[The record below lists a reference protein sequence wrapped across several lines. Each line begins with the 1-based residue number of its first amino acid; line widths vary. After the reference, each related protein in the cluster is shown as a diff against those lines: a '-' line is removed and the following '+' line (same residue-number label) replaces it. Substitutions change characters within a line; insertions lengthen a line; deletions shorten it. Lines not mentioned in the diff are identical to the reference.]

1 MTCCIKVIIFFIF
14 IKAPM
19 DLNQLREERQKWLT
33 WKNIV
38 PLQEALKALPEFEN
52 VSVSLGDAVTIEI
65 PELTENQAEQIR
77 QTALLM
83 KPWRKG
89 PFRINRLFIDTEWQ
103 SQIKYNLLEPHF
115 DLEGKVVGD
124 IGCNNGYYL
133 FRMLSQ
139 KPKKLIGFDP
149 SAIYYSQFQF
159 IDHFVQSG
167 IIYEMLGVE
176 HVEFY
181 EHKFDVLFC
190 LGVLYHRSDPV
201 SMLKSLYR
209 GLEKG
214 GELILDTFM
223 IDGEDEVALTP
234 AGKYS
239 KIPNIYFV
247 PTIPALRNWCHRAG
261 FESVEVLETKVTD
274 LNEQRKTEWI
284 DTQSLEDFLDPN
296 DPTKTVEGYPAPK
309 RVYIKAKKS
318 L

>member
-1 MTCCIKVIIFFIF
+1 
-14 IKAPM
+14 M
-19 DLNQLREERQKWLT
+19 DLETLREERKKWLT

-38 PLQEALKALPEFEN
+38 PYQEAIKNLPSHDEVKVTLADTVQIDITNLSEDEAL
-52 VSVSLGDAVTIEI
+52 
-65 PELTENQAEQIR
+65 QIKE
-77 QTALLM
+77 TALLM

-89 PFRINRLFIDTEWQ
+89 PFGINELFIDSEWQ

-115 DLEGKVVGD
+115 NLKDKIVGD

-133 FRMLSQ
+133 FRMLTH

-159 IDHFVQSG
+159 LNHYIKSDIV
-167 IIYEMLGVE
+167 YELLGVE

-181 EHKFDVLFC
+181 EHKFDTLFC

-201 SMLKSLYR
+201 AMLKSLFK
-209 GLEKG
+209 GLNKG

-223 IDGEDEVALTP
+223 IDGDEEMCLTP
-234 AGKYS
+234 RERYS

-247 PTIPALRNWCHRAG
+247 PTVSALINWCHRAG
-261 FESVEVLETKVTD
+261 FENVELLETMVTEA
-274 LNEQRKTEWI
+274 NEQRKTEWI
-284 DTQSLEDFLDPN
+284 DTQSLEDYLDPN
-296 DPTKTVEGYPAPK
+296 DKTKTVEGYPAPK
-309 RVYIKAKKS
+309 RVYIKAIKS